1 LERLMMAAHHVPVQ
15 EVPAEEVPALDLL
28 ALDLLGT
35 NHRLRLR
42 LESLGQTP
50 PVTPELI
57 AGLLSE
63 LLRAGQWLGQRL
75 PPEAQRS
82 PQLQREL
89 SAYRQNVEQLRGL
102 LPGLHRR
109 LLTERAR
116 LEAERAR
123 LQGAVHWAQ
132 ASRQTL

>member
-1 LERLMMAAHHVPVQ
+1 MTAADGVPVQ
-15 EVPAEEVPALDLL
+15 EVPVEEVPALDLL

-42 LESLGQTP
+42 LESLSQTPP

-63 LLRAGQWLGQRL
+63 LLRAGQWLRQRL
-75 PPEAQRS
+75 PPEAKRS

-89 SAYRQNVEQLRGL
+89 AVYRRNVEQLRGL

-123 LQGAVHWAQ
+123 LQGVAHWAQ